1 MSEWSDKT
9 VLVTGAASGIGR
21 AVAELL
27 AGEGARVLAW
37 DRDVAGLDALR
48 GVLRQQVDVTRPDDV
63 ERALDAASG
72 RIDGLV
78 NAAGALVE
86 GRLTEPELTLE
97 DLRRAFAIN
106 LEAVWLVSRAV
117 ARRMRRAGQGAIVTV
132 SSNAAATPRLGLG
145 PYCASKAAASML
157 TRCLGLE
164 LAELGIRC
172 NVVSPGSTATPML
185 GKMLRGEGAA
195 RLIEGDTRR
204 FRLGIPLRRIAQAR
218 DVAEAVVFLLS
229 EKSRH
234 ITLHDLRVD
243 GGATL

>member
-185 GKMLRGEGAA
+185 EKMLRGEGAA